1 MPDNKS
7 FHIDK
12 RMSAQKDIIRVY
24 NFELSILDA
33 VRIDPSLGDID
44 NLIIRIKSCVIP
56 SRGNET
62 IESYFMGM
70 KQLFPG
76 KPVFGHTLNCM
87 IEDGS
92 DQKILN
98 FLNTWNNKIFDTVVA
113 NPNAGASVLGTKRGA
128 NGYASD
134 MILQMY
140 NYDGTSLSKAI
151 KFFNSWPSNVAD
163 VSLDYTANDSVKFSC
178 DFTYDRYELM
188 KI

>member
-7 FHIDK
+7 FHIDPRLGK
-12 RMSAQKDIIRVY
+12 QKDVIRTY
-24 NFELSILDA
+24 NFDLTILEA
-33 VRIDPSLGDID
+33 TRIDPSLGDID
-44 NLIIRIKSCVIP
+44 NLVVRIKSCVIP
-56 SRGNET
+56 SRGNEI

-87 IEDGS
+87 IEEGS
-92 DQKILN
+92 DQKMLT
-98 FLNTWNNKIFDTVVA
+98 FLNTWNNKIFNTVVA
-113 NPNAGASVLGTKRGA
+113 DSNAGASVLGTKRGT

-140 NYDGTSLSKAI
+140 NYDGTPLTKAI

-163 VSLDYTANDSVKFSC
+163 ASLDFTSNDSVKYSVDFS
-178 DFTYDRYELM
+178 YDRYELI